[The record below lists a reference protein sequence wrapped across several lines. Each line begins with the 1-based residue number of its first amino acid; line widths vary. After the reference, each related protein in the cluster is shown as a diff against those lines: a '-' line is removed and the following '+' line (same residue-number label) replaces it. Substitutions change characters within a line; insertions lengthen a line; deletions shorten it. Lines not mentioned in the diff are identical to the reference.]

1 LLWRIWAFLSG
12 LPVGGVIA
20 LAALR
25 DPAPLH
31 LVWGALAGG
40 VLLATLVMLLARRH
54 DDEFERGR
62 HLAAATCFGWAAA
75 PAAVAVFFGWSP
87 GPWVYV
93 GLAVAVL
100 AAALFSATRAFGP
113 AGGWIRW
120 KLRAS
125 AIMVV
130 ASAGVLALA
139 ATGAALL
146 ARQPEP
152 NARFSAAL
160 YAIDADVVTRPLP
173 ACGGAARSV
182 EVLQEGGANPSLSP
196 DARQLWFDAAAA
208 EDGGRR
214 QIHRLDRA
222 SGAVTCITC
231 GQPGDNVHPSISSSG
246 DSLVF
251 ASNRHATWR
260 HPDDTDL
267 YLASAHGPGT
277 DPGQR
282 LSFTAEPDESPV
294 FGPGPMM
301 VTWSRRSEGR
311 YDVVAASIRSGH
323 GGLLLGTPGVLA
335 NGGAQWI
342 APVAWSPDGRTL
354 LVARGNPYAA
364 LAAEIVDPT
373 SFARELLGTDAAPAG
388 SFDGDGGWIAFAT
401 TRPLY
406 WAGVLPRA
414 LGFALGPIANA
425 QRAHDPL
432 YRDSGARSG
441 ATAQA
446 TRAVAVDLSSEL
458 AAWGEPTGFAI
469 EPDGSGFVI
478 GQRRRDADGV
488 RERLVVV
495 QLACTQTAAAPRA
508 IATP

>member
-12 LPVGGVIA
+12 LPVGAVIA

-31 LVWGALAGG
+31 LAWGALGGG
-40 VLLATLVMLLARRH
+40 VLLATLVTLLARGH

-62 HLAAATCFGWAAA
+62 HLAAATCFAWIAV
-75 PAAVAVFFGWSP
+75 PAAVAVFFDWSP
-87 GPWVYV
+87 GRWVYV
-93 GLAVAVL
+93 GLVVATL
-100 AAALFSATRAFGP
+100 AAALFVGARALGP

-125 AIMVV
+125 AILVV
-130 ASAGVLALA
+130 GSAGVLALA

-146 ARQPEP
+146 ARAPEP
-152 NARFSAAL
+152 SARFASAL
-160 YAIDADVVTRPLP
+160 YAIDATVVTRPLP
-173 ACGGAARSV
+173 VCGGSVSGV
-182 EVLQEGGANPSLSP
+182 EVLQERGANPSLSP
-196 DARQLWFDAAAA
+196 DGTQLWFDATVPG
-208 EDGGRR
+208 DGGRR
-214 QIHRLDRA
+214 QIHRLDRS
-222 SGAVTCITC
+222 SGVVTCTTC
-231 GQPGDNVHPSISSSG
+231 GQPGNNVHPSVSPTG
-246 DSLVF
+246 VSLVF
-251 ASNRHATWR
+251 ASDRHATWR

-267 YLASAHGPGT
+267 YLAAAQGKL
-277 DPGQR
+277 DPGRR
-282 LSFTAEPDESPV
+282 LTFTPGPDEAPV

-311 YDVVAASIRSGH
+311 YDVVAASVRSGH

-335 NGGAQWI
+335 NGGPQWI

-364 LAAEIVDPT
+364 LAVESVDPT
-373 SFARELLGTDAAPAG
+373 RFARELLATDAAPAG
-388 SFDGDGGWIAFAT
+388 SFDGDGGWLAFAT

-425 QRAHDPL
+425 QRTHDPL
-432 YRDSGARSG
+432 HHESGVRSG

-446 TRAVAVDLSSEL
+446 VQAAGLDLGSAI
-458 AAWGEPTGFAI
+458 AAWGEPTGVAI

-478 GQRRRDADGV
+478 GQRRGDDDAV
-488 RERLVVV
+488 RERLVAVK
-495 QLACTQTAAAPRA
+495 LACTQTAVAPREV
-508 IATP
+508 ATP